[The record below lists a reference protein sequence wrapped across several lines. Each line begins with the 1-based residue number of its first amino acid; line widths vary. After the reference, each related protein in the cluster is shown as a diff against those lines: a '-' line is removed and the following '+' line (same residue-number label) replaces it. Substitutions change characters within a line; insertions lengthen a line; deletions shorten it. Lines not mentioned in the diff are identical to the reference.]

1 MTTTFAATFDTTYGL
16 TKGSLLKRSVTVQ
29 IRDRTKDGKSFWNDK
44 YSDRLIE
51 DLITVV
57 SNCDYIISVWLKK
70 DFVCKPLFLRI
81 NHSSIG

>member
-44 YSDRLIE
+44 YSDRLIK
-51 DLITVV
+51 DLVTFENNKIV
-57 SNCDYIISVWLKK
+57 SNYVS
-70 DFVCKPLFLRI
+70 
-81 NHSSIG
+81 